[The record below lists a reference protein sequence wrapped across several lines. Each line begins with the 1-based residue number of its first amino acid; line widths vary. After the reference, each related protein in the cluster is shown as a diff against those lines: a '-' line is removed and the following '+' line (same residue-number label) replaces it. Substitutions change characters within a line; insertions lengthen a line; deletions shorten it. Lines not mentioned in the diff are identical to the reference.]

1 MFLNQRGENLGA
13 YDDGALKAF
22 AVALGLDEAAF
33 NECLDSNRYQNVVG
47 SELAEGRERT
57 VRSTPTLFVNGEM
70 IEGAIPFEQ
79 LQQQIE
85 AELN

>member
-1 MFLNQRGENLGA
+1 
-13 YDDGALKAF
+13 LKSY

-33 NECLDSNRYQNVVG
+33 NECLDSNRYQNVVA
-47 SELAEGRERT
+47 SELAEGQDQE
-57 VRSTPTLFVNGEM
+57 VRSTPTLIVNGEL
-70 IEGAIPFEQ
+70 IPGAVPFEQ